1 MTLKAELLGGHIM
14 AKQIKGE
21 DGKVYVEKKPF
32 YKRVW
37 FWILVVLVIFIG
49 SAMVNGGSDN
59 SSSNSS
65 SSSAKSSSSSSSSHV
80 SATKVAA
87 LKSAQTYSDTMHMS
101 KQGIYDQLTSDAGD
115 KFDDASA
122 QYAVDHVK
130 ADWNKNALKA
140 AESYQKDQNMS
151 PEAIRD
157 QLTSD
162 AGDKFTQDQADYAVS
177 HLPQ

>member
-1 MTLKAELLGGHIM
+1 M

-49 SAMVNGGSDN
+49 SAAVSGGRN
-59 SSSNSS
+59 SSSSSSS
-65 SSSAKSSSSSSSSHV
+65 SSSAKSSSSSSSHV

>member
-1 MTLKAELLGGHIM
+1 M

-49 SAMVNGGSDN
+49 SAAVSGRND
-59 SSSNSS
+59 SSSSSSS
-65 SSSAKSSSSSSSSHV
+65 SSSAKSSSSSSSHV

-162 AGDKFTQDQADYAVS
+162 AGDKFTQNQADYAVS

>member
-1 MTLKAELLGGHIM
+1 M

-49 SAMVNGGSDN
+49 SAAVSGG
-59 SSSNSS
+59 SNSS
-65 SSSAKSSSSSSSSHV
+65 SSSSSSSSAKSSSSSSSHV

-122 QYAVDHVK
+122 QYAVDHVE

>member
-1 MTLKAELLGGHIM
+1 M

-49 SAMVNGGSDN
+49 SAAVSGGND
-59 SSSNSS
+59 SSSSSSS
-65 SSSAKSSSSSSSSHV
+65 SSSAKSSSSSSSHV

-130 ADWNKNALKA
+130 ADWNKNALKV

>member
-1 MTLKAELLGGHIM
+1 M

-21 DGKVYVEKKPF
+21 DGKVYVEKKPV

-49 SAMVNGGSDN
+49 SAAVSGGNDSS

-65 SSSAKSSSSSSSSHV
+65 SSAKSSSSSSSHV

-130 ADWNKNALKA
+130 VDWNKNALKA

>member
-1 MTLKAELLGGHIM
+1 M

-21 DGKVYVEKKPF
+21 DGKVYVEKKPV

-49 SAMVNGGSDN
+49 SAAVGGGNDN
-59 SSSNSS
+59 SSSSSS
-65 SSSAKSSSSSSSSHV
+65 SSSAKSSSSSSSHV

>member
-1 MTLKAELLGGHIM
+1 M

-49 SAMVNGGSDN
+49 SAAVSGGND
-59 SSSNSS
+59 SSSSSSS
-65 SSSAKSSSSSSSSHV
+65 SSSAKSSSSSSSHV
-80 SATKVAA
+80 SATKIAA

>member
-1 MTLKAELLGGHIM
+1 M

-49 SAMVNGGSDN
+49 SAAVSGG
-59 SSSNSS
+59 SNSS
-65 SSSAKSSSSSSSSHV
+65 SSSSSSSSAKSSSSSSSHV

-122 QYAVDHVK
+122 QYAVYHVK

>member
-1 MTLKAELLGGHIM
+1 M
-14 AKQIKGE
+14 AKQFKGE
-21 DGKVYVEKKPF
+21 DGKVYVEKKPV

-49 SAMVNGGSDN
+49 SAAVSGG
-59 SSSNSS
+59 SNSS
-65 SSSAKSSSSSSSSHV
+65 SSSSSSSSAKSSSSSSSHV

-87 LKSAQTYSDTMHMS
+87 LKSAQTYSDMMHMS

>member
-1 MTLKAELLGGHIM
+1 M

-49 SAMVNGGSDN
+49 SAAVSGGND
-59 SSSNSS
+59 SSSSSSS
-65 SSSAKSSSSSSSSHV
+65 SSSAKSSSSSSSHV

-87 LKSAQTYSDTMHMS
+87 LKSAQIYSDTMHMS

>member
-1 MTLKAELLGGHIM
+1 M

-21 DGKVYVEKKPF
+21 DGKVYVEKKPV

-49 SAMVNGGSDN
+49 SAAVSGGSN
-59 SSSNSS
+59 SSSSSSS
-65 SSSAKSSSSSSSSHV
+65 SSSAKSSSSSSSHV
-80 SATKVAA
+80 SATKIAA

-162 AGDKFTQDQADYAVS
+162 AGDMFTQDQADYAVS

>member
-1 MTLKAELLGGHIM
+1 M

-49 SAMVNGGSDN
+49 SAAVSGG
-59 SSSNSS
+59 SNSS
-65 SSSAKSSSSSSSSHV
+65 SSSSSSSSAKSSSSSSSHV

>member
-1 MTLKAELLGGHIM
+1 M

-49 SAMVNGGSDN
+49 SAAVSGGND
-59 SSSNSS
+59 SSSSSSS
-65 SSSAKSSSSSSSSHV
+65 SSSAKSSSSSSPHV

-151 PEAIRD
+151 PKAIRD

>member
-1 MTLKAELLGGHIM
+1 M

-49 SAMVNGGSDN
+49 SAAVSGG
-59 SSSNSS
+59 SNSS
-65 SSSAKSSSSSSSSHV
+65 SSSSSSSSAKSSSSSSSHV
-80 SATKVAA
+80 SATKVAS

>member
-1 MTLKAELLGGHIM
+1 M
-14 AKQIKGE
+14 ARQIKGE
-21 DGKVYVEKKPF
+21 DGKVYVEKKPV

-49 SAMVNGGSDN
+49 SAAVSGGND
-59 SSSNSS
+59 SSSSSSS
-65 SSSAKSSSSSSSSHV
+65 SSSAKSSSSSSSHV

>member
-1 MTLKAELLGGHIM
+1 M

-21 DGKVYVEKKPF
+21 DGKVYVEKKPV

-49 SAMVNGGSDN
+49 SAAVSGGND
-59 SSSNSS
+59 SSSSSS

>member
-1 MTLKAELLGGHIM
+1 M

-37 FWILVVLVIFIG
+37 FWILVVLIIFIG
-49 SAMVNGGSDN
+49 SAAVSGGND
-59 SSSNSS
+59 SSSSSSS
-65 SSSAKSSSSSSSSHV
+65 SSSAKSSSSSSSHV

>member
-1 MTLKAELLGGHIM
+1 MS
-14 AKQIKGE
+14 KQIKGE

-49 SAMVNGGSDN
+49 SAAVSGGND
-59 SSSNSS
+59 SSSSSSS
-65 SSSAKSSSSSSSSHV
+65 SSSAKSSSSSSSHV

-162 AGDKFTQDQADYAVS
+162 AGDKFTQNQADYAVS

>member
-1 MTLKAELLGGHIM
+1 M

-21 DGKVYVEKKPF
+21 DGKVYVEKKPI

-49 SAMVNGGSDN
+49 SAAVSGGNDN
-59 SSSNSS
+59 SSSSSS
-65 SSSAKSSSSSSSSHV
+65 SSSAKSSSSSSSHV

>member
-1 MTLKAELLGGHIM
+1 M

-21 DGKVYVEKKPF
+21 DGKVYVEKKPV

-49 SAMVNGGSDN
+49 SAAVSGGSN
-59 SSSNSS
+59 SSSSSSS
-65 SSSAKSSSSSSSSHV
+65 SSSAKSSSSSSSHV
-80 SATKVAA
+80 SATKIAA

>member
-1 MTLKAELLGGHIM
+1 M

-49 SAMVNGGSDN
+49 SAAVGGGNDN
-59 SSSNSS
+59 SSSSSS
-65 SSSAKSSSSSSSSHV
+65 SSSAKSSSSSSSHV

-130 ADWNKNALKA
+130 ADWNKNGLKA

>member
-1 MTLKAELLGGHIM
+1 M

-21 DGKVYVEKKPF
+21 DGKVYVEKKPV

-49 SAMVNGGSDN
+49 SAVVSGGNDN
-59 SSSNSS
+59 SSSSSS
-65 SSSAKSSSSSSSSHV
+65 SSSAKSSSSSSSHV

>member
-1 MTLKAELLGGHIM
+1 M

-21 DGKVYVEKKPF
+21 DGKVYVEMKPV

-49 SAMVNGGSDN
+49 SAAVSGG
-59 SSSNSS
+59 SNSS
-65 SSSAKSSSSSSSSHV
+65 SSSSSSSSAKSSSSSSSHV

-87 LKSAQTYSDTMHMS
+87 LKSAKTYSDTMHMS